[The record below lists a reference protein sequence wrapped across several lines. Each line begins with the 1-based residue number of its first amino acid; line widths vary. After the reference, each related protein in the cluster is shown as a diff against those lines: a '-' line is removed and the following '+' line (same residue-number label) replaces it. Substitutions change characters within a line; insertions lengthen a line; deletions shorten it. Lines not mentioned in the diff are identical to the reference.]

1 MQYSWIKFQETHVN
15 MWIHI
20 VPSNF
25 NYCHIHVKTK
35 KSFFLLS
42 LSTNF
47 ISDWRNTN
55 HNNDTLRHTEI
66 KIASKRVIKS
76 YKSKKN
82 RLTRKK
88 TKVKYWSLPSIVC
101 SGAHILNTY
110 LCFFWRSVV
119 SDTYY
124 LMFLLCLRH
133 VYPMLPVSLNCQFL
147 IAPSIFSNVYY
158 VKTTLKTEYW
168 ATRTPTYEF
177 L

>member
-1 MQYSWIKFQETHVN
+1 

-20 VPSNF
+20 LPSNF

-35 KSFFLLS
+35 KSFILLS

-76 YKSKKN
+76 HKSKKN

-101 SGAHILNTY
+101 SGADILNTY
-110 LCFFWRSVV
+110 LWGFFAKCSV
-119 SDTYY
+119 
-124 LMFLLCLRH
+124 RH
-133 VYPMLPVSLNCQFL
+133 ILFDVFALSSSCVPYVASFSGL
-147 IAPSIFSNVYY
+147 SIFDCTFNI
-158 VKTTLKTEYW
+158 L
-168 ATRTPTYEF
+168 
-177 L
+177 